1 LSPIPYY
8 YYLIDGIE
16 PSAGDLWKLLPIILF
31 STNKMIILSHYGKII
46 KNMPSGSLGPV
57 LEKYA
62 IITGIVCLICLILTG
77 LAATIPDDYQEM
89 LMRQNLIN

>member
-1 LSPIPYY
+1 
-8 YYLIDGIE
+8 
-16 PSAGDLWKLLPIILF
+16 
-31 STNKMIILSHYGKII
+31 
-46 KNMPSGSLGPV
+46 MPSGSLGPV